1 MRRGFRTYTTVRAAV
16 TAFALL
22 AAAIGLSVLGAV
34 PALTLALLTV
44 TAAPAALM
52 IAGLTAGFL
61 PTAFCLAGWLAAI
74 GCFGPP
80 LLLGCAALYLLPVM
94 AVYAVCLLREVPFW
108 KSCGALAAAMTLSL
122 CAIYLLLQ
130 GMTGGALYQTAGSLA
145 AQAVNDWPYRDELLY
160 LLASNGFLQVPAAMR
175 DSALVPV
182 TGGYTLSP
190 ELINELLLQ
199 IRGTVQAL
207 LSSLTPGLLIS
218 GSGLS
223 ALMGLSLGIRWGRQA
238 AQRRAFRRDEPELP
252 IPDLGMPP
260 LREWHL
266 PRPWG
271 LRIAVLGLGYFLY
284 NAGGEGPLNMLG
296 ALMFQAFSLCFGVQ
310 GVAAMN
316 HSQHKRGTGRFWRAA
331 IVVLAIAFRFMQIAL
346 IIVGVIDQITNAR
359 GLRPPMR
366 PRGEEEE

>member
-1 MRRGFRTYTTVRAAV
+1 
-16 TAFALL
+16 
-22 AAAIGLSVLGAV
+22 
-34 PALTLALLTV
+34 
-44 TAAPAALM
+44 
-52 IAGLTAGFL
+52 
-61 PTAFCLAGWLAAI
+61 
-74 GCFGPP
+74 
-80 LLLGCAALYLLPVM
+80 
-94 AVYAVCLLREVPFW
+94 
-108 KSCGALAAAMTLSL
+108 
-122 CAIYLLLQ
+122 
-130 GMTGGALYQTAGSLA
+130 
-145 AQAVNDWPYRDELLY
+145 
-160 LLASNGFLQVPAAMR
+160 
-175 DSALVPV
+175 
-182 TGGYTLSP
+182 
-190 ELINELLLQ
+190 
-199 IRGTVQAL
+199 
-207 LSSLTPGLLIS
+207 
-218 GSGLS
+218 
-223 ALMGLSLGIRWGRQA
+223 
-238 AQRRAFRRDEPELP
+238 
-252 IPDLGMPP
+252 MPP

>member
-1 MRRGFRTYTTVRAAV
+1 
-16 TAFALL
+16 
-22 AAAIGLSVLGAV
+22 
-34 PALTLALLTV
+34 
-44 TAAPAALM
+44 
-52 IAGLTAGFL
+52 
-61 PTAFCLAGWLAAI
+61 
-74 GCFGPP
+74 
-80 LLLGCAALYLLPVM
+80 
-94 AVYAVCLLREVPFW
+94 
-108 KSCGALAAAMTLSL
+108 
-122 CAIYLLLQ
+122 
-130 GMTGGALYQTAGSLA
+130 
-145 AQAVNDWPYRDELLY
+145 
-160 LLASNGFLQVPAAMR
+160 
-175 DSALVPV
+175 
-182 TGGYTLSP
+182 
-190 ELINELLLQ
+190 
-199 IRGTVQAL
+199 
-207 LSSLTPGLLIS
+207 
-218 GSGLS
+218 
-223 ALMGLSLGIRWGRQA
+223 MGLSLGIRWGRQA